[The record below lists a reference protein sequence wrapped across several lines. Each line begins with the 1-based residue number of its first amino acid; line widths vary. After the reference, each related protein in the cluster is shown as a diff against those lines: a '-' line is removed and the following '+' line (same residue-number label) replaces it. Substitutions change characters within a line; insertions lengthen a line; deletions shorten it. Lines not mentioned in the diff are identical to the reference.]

1 MLGDPVL
8 AAQVRD
14 LLTEPTRSG
23 DREDPEREDE
33 PRGQPGRRRPEA
45 RHRAQVSRQAADE
58 CLVDR
63 WNARRINRPGT
74 RALGSGATDL
84 SPIAPLPS
92 IRLYRSSLSSPA
104 EAGTAGLTGTS
115 TPDSTH
121 ALWLGAKR
129 GASNP
134 SLISRVTAK
143 RLSHLGGRK
152 RRRHASDGFPD
163 NSRLFIPAT
172 RCRHCW
178 CRPAPLLRRGEVLRV
193 TIGCEDVPGH
203 VVRGATW
210 SIPQDGDR
218 PMSPRVGIGA

>member
-63 WNARRINRPGT
+63 WNARRINRPET

-152 RRRHASDGFPD
+152 RRELSGNPSDAVSTSPSAAEMTPSLLVSTRATSTAYAS
-163 NSRLFIPAT
+163 N
-172 RCRHCW
+172 
-178 CRPAPLLRRGEVLRV
+178 RRWPKLVTPGSNEVR
-193 TIGCEDVPGH
+193 
-203 VVRGATW
+203 
-210 SIPQDGDR
+210 
-218 PMSPRVGIGA
+218 